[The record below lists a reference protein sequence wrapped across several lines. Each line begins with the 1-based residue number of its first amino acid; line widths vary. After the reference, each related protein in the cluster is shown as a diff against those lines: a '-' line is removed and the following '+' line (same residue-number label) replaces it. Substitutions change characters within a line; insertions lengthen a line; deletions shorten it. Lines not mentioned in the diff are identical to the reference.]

1 MNRTMPVDLSV
12 KRVPDDVAERLRER
26 AKLNHRSLQGELRAI
41 LEAAAMGVSGPSPSG
56 RPQKTLDELHE
67 KLAAFGMSTPSEST
81 QWIRQDRDS
90 R

>member
-1 MNRTMPVDLSV
+1 MPVDLSV
-12 KRVPDDVAERLRER
+12 KHVPDEVAEKLRER

-41 LEAAAMGVSGPSPSG
+41 LEAAAVGRGSETSPSG

-67 KLAAFGMSTPSEST
+67 KLAALGMSTPSEST